1 MTQNSKVVAYVDSL
15 SANGRALLAARGGIT
30 QVPFH
35 APSARA
41 DFDAVLKA
49 NPLINAVILGAQAIS
64 TPQLALLPALQ
75 CVARVGV
82 GYDAIDVPSLA
93 PRRIPLM
100 TSGIANSPSV
110 AEEAF
115 HLIFG
120 LIKRGRAHDRM
131 VREGQWIKAR
141 TAEPPGDICGKTML
155 VIGCGRIG
163 SRVVKR
169 AVAMEMAVTVF
180 DPFLTPTAIVALGAS
195 PVSRL
200 DDALPH
206 ADVVTLHCPRTP
218 DTLGLI
224 DARRLALL
232 KPSALIINTA
242 RGGLIDEPALYLALK
257 SGKLAGA
264 GLDVLAQEPP
274 PADHPLFQLSNVIFA
289 PHMAGVTVEA
299 LDRMSIT
306 AVENILSVFDGRPI
320 VANCVNREVLR
331 AG

>member
-1 MTQNSKVVAYVDSL
+1 MTSDLFAVDRGSIEVKRKLTEPFEVSVKNKNHGAPILILFFHLNERRASILEETDLCLTPRQLRFQLSAEIGEIHWISTTTVVTRSIRAFRRPDEFLPPPVVASMNC
-15 SANGRALLAARGGIT
+15 S
-30 QVPFH
+30 
-35 APSARA
+35 
-41 DFDAVLKA
+41 
-49 NPLINAVILGAQAIS
+49 S
-64 TPQLALLPALQ
+64 TF
-75 CVARVGV
+75 R
-82 GYDAIDVPSLA
+82 S
-93 PRRIPLM
+93 R
-100 TSGIANSPSV
+100 
-110 AEEAF
+110 
-115 HLIFG
+115 
-120 LIKRGRAHDRM
+120 
-131 VREGQWIKAR
+131 
-141 TAEPPGDICGKTML
+141 
-155 VIGCGRIG
+155 

-224 DARRLALL
+224 DARRLAML

-274 PADHPLFQLSNVIFA
+274 PADHPLFQLSHVIFA

-299 LDRMSIT
+299 LDRMSIA

-331 AG
+331 AE